1 MSAKEIA
8 AVGTRYSPVSP
19 RELESLADGV
29 LDDDGGRLVLTEWD
43 GLSALA
49 EGEAD

>member
-1 MSAKEIA
+1 MT
-8 AVGTRYSPVSP
+8 GTTVETAIRTLS
-19 RELESLADGV
+19 RWIRDGV
-29 LDDDGGRLVLTEWD
+29 FDDDGGRLVLTDSE

>member
-1 MSAKEIA
+1 MT
-8 AVGTRYSPVSP
+8 GTTVETAIRILS
-19 RELESLADGV
+19 RWHRDGV
-29 LDDDGGRLVLTEWD
+29 LDDDGGRLVLTDRE